1 MRHEFENGNRLARVR
16 KKHEHLMKKFPNA
29 DPAFLLLKAVEF
41 EGLNYDCKFLTTC
54 FVVIRI
60 DIQTL
65 TGHVLII
72 AIIELFRHYFG
83 LYI

>member
-41 EGLNYDCKFLTTC
+41 EGLNYDCKFFCHNIQSYKNKC
-54 FVVIRI
+54 F
-60 DIQTL
+60 
-65 TGHVLII
+65 
-72 AIIELFRHYFG
+72 FS
-83 LYI
+83 